1 VVDLIASEYG
11 WPRNEIRQLPM
22 DEEAR
27 IIHAILFRKG
37 ARVFRKNITTEK
49 ITKSLADRLAE
60 INEQAQIDIDS
71 EMEGILWHSP

>member
-1 VVDLIASEYG
+1 
-11 WPRNEIRQLPM
+11 M

-49 ITKSLADRLAE
+49 ITKSLTDRLAE
-60 INEQAQIDIDS
+60 INQQSQIDIDS
-71 EMEGILWHSP
+71 EMEGITWHLQ